1 MQEEEDQ
8 HIESDINRFF
18 LEDMELEADIEKI
31 FPPLDQ
37 SRKTTHQN
45 LSLEII
51 ENETFN
57 EEESFSFHSVVFDRE
72 SKKLIIEKS
81 DVNNKKEKSRSEVD
95 LRDMWPS

>member
-1 MQEEEDQ
+1 M
-8 HIESDINRFF
+8 
-18 LEDMELEADIEKI
+18 

-37 SRKTTHQN
+37 SRNMAHQN
-45 LSLEII
+45 PSLEII

-57 EEESFSFHSVVFDRE
+57 EEESFTFQSVFVGRE